1 MYFKSECDTKK
12 NFIREISF
20 QELINRRSHLAEV
33 VNPWSSGFKY
43 QSSNPTWPFSYRIIK
58 LGEFLVGN
66 LRCNDWKGTIFS
78 VEQFY
83 RARLAWL
90 YENVLP
96 NGIQSKIIHLCHSKR
111 LNFVEQ
117 DSNWNFFN
125 EPGKILSDHQTKT
138 NLEWKLLKRVFRNL
152 QQRRLP
158 LISTS
163 LIQISMKKNLI
174 LWRRTKKWN
183 STWSYFF
190 LFLSFLVFFLQ
201 QRAKERNK
209 QVFFCINGCETF
221 LWCETRMTSSVAAAA
236 VLLVQSDSASFL
248 LLVLVFLSSA
258 HNWESHLKRLD
269 SFFPPV
275 SRELATGTWQ
285 LTTDTSKHDRCH

>member
-1 MYFKSECDTKK
+1 MRYKK

-33 VNPWSSGFKY
+33 VTPWSSGFKY

-78 VEQFY
+78 VDQFY

-96 NGIQSKIIHLCHSKR
+96 NGIQSKINHLGYSKR
-111 LNFVEQ
+111 LNFEEQ

-125 EPGKILSDHQTKT
+125 EPGEILSDHQTKT

-152 QQRRLP
+152 QQRRLL

-174 LWRRTKKWN
+174 YDDAPRNETPPGRIFFFFSLSWCFSCNKERKKETN
-183 STWSYFF
+183 KFF
-190 LFLSFLVFFLQ
+190 LYQRLWNFSLV
-201 QRAKERNK
+201 RNEND
-209 QVFFCINGCETF
+209 FFCC
-221 LWCETRMTSSVAAAA
+221 CCCCSSCSVGF
-236 VLLVQSDSASFL
+236 SFIFASGSCFPFIGSQL
-248 LLVLVFLSSA
+248 GISPQTA
-258 HNWESHLKRLD
+258 RLI
-269 SFFPPV
+269 FP
-275 SRELATGTWQ
+275 T
-285 LTTDTSKHDRCH
+285 C